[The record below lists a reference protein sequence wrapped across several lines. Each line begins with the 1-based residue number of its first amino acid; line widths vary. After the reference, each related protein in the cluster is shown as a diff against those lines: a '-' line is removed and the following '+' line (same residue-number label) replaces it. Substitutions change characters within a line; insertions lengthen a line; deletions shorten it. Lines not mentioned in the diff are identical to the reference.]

1 MSWSEDY
8 KKSIDCSNPKGFS
21 QKAHCDGRKARQR
34 GEKTKSK
41 SPFKEQDMK
50 LQEVELF
57 LEENCPTD
65 PSKWSYYKSQAKKK
79 FDVYPSA
86 YANAWAAKQYKGVGG
101 GWKKCP
107 KKESIDESTL
117 SQIHNAAKKGS
128 YPVTLV
134 AIEDGFKVVS
144 QEIVKTP
151 MAVPAAFRMMQ
162 GAHPRAKIH
171 VEDKTGKILF
181 REFQRDRQLRNPSK
195 EMMVVKDGEV
205 VVIDKKDWK
214 KYKSKGYM
222 VAESVNEA
230 TTKKIV
236 IKKSEL
242 GKYDGTTD
250 MLNRAW
256 QEFVLRYVKQN
267 NIKFKNLSDAEYI
280 VKKTFKIPSPDNRYD
295 EDSARYLMNNGILAL
310 IESVK
315 DSSRTDEASKIKMNN
330 LDWGKS
336 TAERNANLDKY
347 DLLKTDKEREAFLR
361 KLKGESVNEAVK
373 KGKKYGD
380 WTVTQYEPVEYDDYG
395 APNGG
400 RIKIVNQQTG
410 NDLLIQNDLALRG
423 SKWYISVN
431 RRTIK
436 DTNPEK
442 VIQQAIKSSVNEGK
456 ITKTFKFPRKTST
469 DIDEI
474 DADFS
479 RQGIQSNPDFNNNT
493 VTVTGDENKIKKI
506 VKFHRGIEE
515 SLNTNSLKK
524 IHDSISKFLK
534 TKKGVEIQ
542 DYSDF
547 PNKYGDNVSTYYVKY
562 DIEDKFNY
570 KKQEIKIDY
579 STSRVFI
586 PNKGYFSFKTVND
599 IKNIINKKT
608 TLKESVNE
616 RYRPNL
622 ESKGWEAAQKVIR
635 QLQSS
640 VFRKLDDDE
649 LLEFRKA
656 IADAFNL
663 DGVLKETTI
672 NESRSGMDIIR
683 RIVKNHQY
691 ESGVDVQTA
700 NMILNAY
707 NKVDSKTQKFMD
719 HSTLK
724 QLVDLFMRARKR

>member
-1 MSWSEDY
+1 MSWSKDY

-86 YANAWAAKQYKGVGG
+86 YANAWAAKQYKGAGG

-230 TTKKIV
+230 
-236 IKKSEL
+236 
-242 GKYDGTTD
+242 
-250 MLNRAW
+250 
-256 QEFVLRYVKQN
+256 
-267 NIKFKNLSDAEYI
+267 
-280 VKKTFKIPSPDNRYD
+280 
-295 EDSARYLMNNGILAL
+295 
-310 IESVK
+310 
-315 DSSRTDEASKIKMNN
+315 
-330 LDWGKS
+330 
-336 TAERNANLDKY
+336 
-347 DLLKTDKEREAFLR
+347 
-361 KLKGESVNEAVK
+361 VK

-400 RIKIVNQQTG
+400 RIKIVNQKTG

-423 SKWYISVN
+423 SKWYVSVN

-442 VIQQAIKSSVNEGK
+442 VIQQAIKNSVNEGK

-469 DIDEI
+469 DMDEI

-479 RQGIQSNPDFNNNT
+479 RQGIKSNPDFNNNT
-493 VTVTGDENKIKKI
+493 ITVTGDESKINKI

-515 SLNTNSLKK
+515 ST
-524 IHDSISKFLK
+524 DSVYESIQEGLMQLGQVLSNPYHTAFKPMVEEDEIDDPQELLVGDYQTRHFDMCPGATAVYK
-534 TKKGVEIQ
+534 DIENKGVDMDLAERTARLQDVLFYMEKHTVKEMESATKEDVLMAKNLANQIMRMADMMGLRSEHNYIQ
-542 DYSDF
+542 GHVDAIE
-547 PNKYGDNVSTYYVKY
+547 NVA
-562 DIEDKFNY
+562 E
-570 KKQEIKIDY
+570 
-579 STSRVFI
+579 
-586 PNKGYFSFKTVND
+586 KGN
-599 IKNIINKKT
+599 
-608 TLKESVNE
+608 
-616 RYRPNL
+616 
-622 ESKGWEAAQKVIR
+622 
-635 QLQSS
+635 
-640 VFRKLDDDE
+640 DE
-649 LLEFRKA
+649 LQE
-656 IADAFNL
+656 
-663 DGVLKETTI
+663 GT
-672 NESRSGMDIIR
+672 RSGMDIIR